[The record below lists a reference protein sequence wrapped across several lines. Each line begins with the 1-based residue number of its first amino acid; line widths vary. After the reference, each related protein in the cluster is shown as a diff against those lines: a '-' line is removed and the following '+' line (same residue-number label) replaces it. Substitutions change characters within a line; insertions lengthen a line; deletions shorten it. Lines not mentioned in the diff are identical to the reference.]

1 MGLLTRTKNRVA
13 GGEMKARNKE
23 GTGFEKISLAGLY
36 LRNLGANLLGFM
48 IIIVLNLFTPLEF
61 FRLFRTFLF
70 LEGYWKVFFLFFPFV
85 FCLLILLQYRVQ
97 SPIERARVLMRAGEG
112 VSDNLAKK
120 AQQRLLNLPF
130 VIVGV
135 NLAAWIILPAL
146 VAASFYLFM
155 EASLRTCLFLYFR
168 TFMIGLIA
176 SGLSFFL
183 VEGFSRKTLIP
194 LFFPKGGLAAVPRT
208 IKIPI
213 LRRIRVLY
221 GAGTLNPMIILV
233 GTLFFAAW
241 EAKGAQIH
249 PENFLSEILLFTLIL
264 CTIFVVI
271 ALRLNFLVQGSIQKP
286 IEEMLG
292 IIESVKGG
300 DFSQR
305 VRVLS
310 NDEIG
315 VLGDAGNAM
324 ISGLAERERIRDT
337 FGKYVTPEIRDEILA
352 GRIPLDGER
361 RLATLL
367 FADLRGF
374 TRYVEENA
382 PEEVIKSMRAYFT
395 AMQKAIRMHQGLVL
409 QYVGDEIE
417 AVFGVPLGYADHADK
432 GVLAALEMRKRLEEL
447 NIGRMEEGKTPFSH
461 GIGIHTG
468 MVLAGNTG
476 SDDRLSYALI
486 GDTVNLAARIE
497 QLTKAFHCDILVSEE
512 TAKSLGNAFQMKAET
527 PQKVKGYSRPLTVYR
542 VLDPLIED

>member
-1 MGLLTRTKNRVA
+1 
-13 GGEMKARNKE
+13 MKASNEVRR
-23 GTGFEKISLAGLY
+23 GFEKISLAGLY
-36 LRNLGANLLGFM
+36 MRNLGANLLGFM
-48 IIIVLNLFTPLEF
+48 IIAVLNLFTPLEF

-70 LEGYWKVFFLFFPFV
+70 LEGYWKVFFVFFPFV

-97 SPIERARVLMRAGEG
+97 SPIEKAGVLMSAGAG
-112 VSDNLAKK
+112 VPENLEKK

-130 VIVGV
+130 VIVGM
-135 NLAAWIILPAL
+135 NLAVWIVLPAL
-146 VAASFYLFM
+146 VASSFYFFL
-155 EASLRTCLFLYFR
+155 EASLKTCLFLYFR

-183 VEGFSRKTLIP
+183 VEGFSRRTLIP
-194 LFFPKGGLAAVPRT
+194 LFFPKGRLVAVPRT

-221 GAGTLNPMIILV
+221 GAGTFNPMIILV
-233 GTLFFAAW
+233 GTLLFATW
-241 EAKGAQIH
+241 EAKGAQISL
-249 PENFLSEILLFTLIL
+249 ENLIGEILLFTLIL
-264 CTIFVVI
+264 CTIFVII

-305 VRVLS
+305 IRVLS

-324 ISGLAERERIRDT
+324 IAGLAERERIRDT

-367 FADLRGF
+367 FSDLRGF
-374 TRYVEENA
+374 TSYVEENA

-432 GVLAALEMRKRLEEL
+432 AILAALEMRKRLEEL
-447 NIGRMEEGKTPFSH
+447 NSSRMKEGKTPFSH

-468 MVLAGNTG
+468 MVLTGNTG
-476 SDDRLSYALI
+476 SEDRLSYALI
-486 GDTVNLAARIE
+486 GDTVNLASRIE
-497 QLTKAFHCDILVSEE
+497 QLTKALRCDILVSEE
-512 TAKSLGNAFQMKAET
+512 TVKRLENTFQMKAET

-542 VLDPLIED
+542 LLD

>member
-1 MGLLTRTKNRVA
+1 MNEERDALIRS
-13 GGEMKARNKE
+13 
-23 GTGFEKISLAGLY
+23 SLAGLY

-48 IIIVLNLFTPLEF
+48 IIVVLNLFTPLEF
-61 FRLFRTFLF
+61 FRSFRTLLF
-70 LEGYWKVFFLFFPFV
+70 LEGYWKAFFLFFP
-85 FCLLILLQYRVQ
+85 LLFSLLVLLQYRVQ
-97 SPIERARVLMRAGEG
+97 RPIQKARVLMRAGEG
-112 VSDNLAKK
+112 VPDSLSKK

-130 VIVGV
+130 VMVGI

-146 VAASFYLFM
+146 IASSFYLFM
-155 EASLRTCLFLYFR
+155 KASLMTCIFLYFR

-176 SGLSFFL
+176 SGLSFFI

-194 LFFPKGGLAAVPRT
+194 LFFPQGRLSAVPRT

-213 LRRIRVLY
+213 LRRIRLLY
-221 GAGTLNPMIILV
+221 GAGTVNPMIILV

-249 PENFLSEILLFTLIL
+249 PENLLSEILLFTLIL

-271 ALRLNFLVQGSIQKP
+271 ALRLNFLVQGSIQRP

-292 IIESVKGG
+292 IMEGVKRG

-324 ISGLAERERIRDT
+324 IAGLAERERIRDT

-367 FADLRGF
+367 FSDLRGF
-374 TRYVEENA
+374 TTYVEENA

-395 AMQKAIRMHQGLVL
+395 AMQQAIRMHQGIVL

-417 AVFGVPLGYADHADK
+417 AVFGVPLGYDDHPDK
-432 GVLAALEMRKRLEEL
+432 AVFAALEMRRRLEEL
-447 NIGRMEEGKTPFSH
+447 NIGRMKEGKTPFGH

-476 SDDRLSYALI
+476 SEDRLSYALI
-486 GDTVNLAARIE
+486 GDTVNLASRIE
-497 QLTKAFHCDILVSEE
+497 QLTKPLHCDILVSEE
-512 TAKSLGNAFQMKAET
+512 TAKRLENAFQMKAET
-527 PQKVKGYSRPLTVYR
+527 PQRVRGYSRPLTVYR
-542 VLDPLIED
+542 VLGQRVGGLEGNGLEI

>member
-1 MGLLTRTKNRVA
+1 
-13 GGEMKARNKE
+13 MKARHE
-23 GTGFEKISLAGLY
+23 ERTGFEKMSLRGLY
-36 LRNLGANLLGFM
+36 VRNLGANLLGFM
-48 IIIVLNLFTPLEF
+48 IIAVLNLFTPLAF
-61 FRLFRTFLF
+61 FRTFRSLLF
-70 LEGYWKVFFLFFPFV
+70 LEGYWKAFFLFFPFL
-85 FCLLILLQYRVQ
+85 FCLLMLLQYRIQ
-97 SPIERARVLMRAGEG
+97 SPIRKARVLMSAGEE
-112 VSDNLAKK
+112 VPDHLAEK
-120 AQQRLLNLPF
+120 AKQRLLNLPF
-130 VIVGV
+130 LMVGM

-155 EASLRTCLFLYFR
+155 EASPKTCLFLYFR
-168 TFMIGLIA
+168 TFMVGLIA

-194 LFFPKGGLAAVPRT
+194 LFFPQGRLAAVPRT

-221 GAGTLNPMIILV
+221 GAGTLNPMLILV
-233 GTLFFAAW
+233 GTLLFATW
-241 EAKGAQIH
+241 EAKGGQIRL
-249 PENFLSEILLFTLIL
+249 ENFISEILLFTLIL
-264 CTIFVVI
+264 CTIFVII

-292 IIESVKGG
+292 IIESVRGG
-300 DFSQR
+300 DFSKR
-305 VRVLS
+305 MRVLS

-324 ISGLAERERIRDT
+324 IAGLAERERIRDT

-367 FADLRGF
+367 FSDLRGF
-374 TRYVEENA
+374 TSYVEQSP

-395 AMQKAIRMHQGLVL
+395 AMQRAIRMHQGLVL

-417 AVFGVPLGYADHADK
+417 AVFGVPLGYEDHADK
-432 GVLAALEMRKRLEEL
+432 AVLAALEMRKRLEAL
-447 NIGRMEEGKTPFSH
+447 NSRRMKEGKIPFRH

-476 SDDRLSYALI
+476 SEDHLSYALI
-486 GDTVNLAARIE
+486 GDTVNLASRIE
-497 QLTKAFHCDILVSEE
+497 QLTKTFHCDILLSEE
-512 TAKSLGNAFQMKAET
+512 TAKRLENAFQMKAEN

-542 VLDPLIED
+542 VLG

>member
-1 MGLLTRTKNRVA
+1 
-13 GGEMKARNKE
+13 MKASNEVRR
-23 GTGFEKISLAGLY
+23 GFEKISLAGLY
-36 LRNLGANLLGFM
+36 MRNLGANLLGFM
-48 IIIVLNLFTPLEF
+48 IIAVLNAFTPLEF

-70 LEGYWKVFFLFFPFV
+70 LEGYWEVFFVFFPFV
-85 FCLLILLQYRVQ
+85 FCLLILLQHRIQ
-97 SPIERARVLMRAGEG
+97 SPIEKAGLLMSAGET
-112 VSDNLAKK
+112 VPENLVKK

-130 VIVGV
+130 AIVGM

-146 VAASFYLFM
+146 VASSFYLFM
-155 EASLRTCLFLYFR
+155 EASLKTCLFLYFR

-194 LFFPKGGLAAVPRT
+194 LFFPKGRLAAVPRT

-233 GTLFFAAW
+233 GTLLFATW
-241 EAKGAQIH
+241 EAKGAHI
-249 PENFLSEILLFTLIL
+249 PLENLIGEILLFTLIL

-292 IIESVKGG
+292 IIERVKGG

-305 VRVLS
+305 IRVLS

-324 ISGLAERERIRDT
+324 IAGLAERERIRDT

-367 FADLRGF
+367 FSDLRGF
-374 TRYVEENA
+374 TSYVEENV

-417 AVFGVPLGYADHADK
+417 AVFGVPLGYVDHADK
-432 GVLAALEMRKRLEEL
+432 AILAALEMRKRLEEL
-447 NIGRMEEGKTPFSH
+447 NSSRMKEGKTPFSH

-476 SDDRLSYALI
+476 SEDRLSYALI
-486 GDTVNLAARIE
+486 GDTVNLASRIE
-497 QLTKAFHCDILVSEE
+497 QLTKALRCDILVSEE
-512 TAKSLGNAFQMKAET
+512 TVKRLENTFQMKAET

-542 VLDPLIED
+542 LLG